1 MTNRTTELKG
11 VDTIN
16 GHILLISYCG
26 SLSGLKGKC
35 LQLNSHNR
43 NYIQLT
49 KKQAL
54 NLALALI
61 EFHKDIREEIE

>member
-1 MTNRTTELKG
+1 MSTELKG
-11 VDTIN
+11 VACIG
-16 GHILLISYCG
+16 GHILFNSYYGG
-26 SLSGLKGKC
+26 SRNGMC
-35 LQLNSHNR
+35 LQLTPHNR

-49 KKQAL
+49 KTQAL

>member
-1 MTNRTTELKG
+1 MSTQLKG

-16 GHILLISYCG
+16 DHILLTSYYGYGGISNG
-26 SLSGLKGKC
+26 MC
-35 LQLNSHNR
+35 LQLTPQTNS
-43 NYIQLT
+43 YIQLT
-49 KKQAL
+49 KTQAL

>member
-1 MTNRTTELKG
+1 MSTELKG

-16 GHILLISYCG
+16 DNILLTSYYGG
-26 SLSGLKGKC
+26 SRNGMC
-35 LQLNSHNR
+35 LQLTAQHKQG
-43 NYIQLT
+43 YIQLT
-49 KKQAL
+49 KTQAL

>member
-1 MTNRTTELKG
+1 MSTELKG

-16 GHILLISYCG
+16 EHILLTSYYG
-26 SLSGLKGKC
+26 GLKGKC
-35 LQLNSHNR
+35 LQLTSHNR

-49 KKQAL
+49 KTQAL

-61 EFHKDIREEIE
+61 EFHKDIRK

>member
-1 MTNRTTELKG
+1 MSTELKG

-16 GHILLISYCG
+16 DHILLTSYYGG
-26 SLSGLKGKC
+26 SRNGMC
-35 LQLNSHNR
+35 LQLTPQLYKQG
-43 NYIQLT
+43 YIQLT
-49 KKQAL
+49 KTQAL

>member
-1 MTNRTTELKG
+1 MTNMSTELKG

-16 GHILLISYCG
+16 GHILLTSYCG
-26 SLSGLKGKC
+26 GLKGKC
-35 LQLNSHNR
+35 LQVNSHNR